1 MAESLAACRPTW
13 RIALHDC
20 YEVREATVKKV
31 VVTGAGAL
39 SPLGVGAETL
49 WQGMLAGTSGIR
61 PIENFDVSDL
71 EVRIGG
77 EVRNFDPRD
86 YIDAKLAKRM
96 DRFAHFS
103 VTASTEALNNACLEV
118 TDENRDRIGVI
129 MNTGG
134 GGIPVMEVEVEH
146 MLTKG
151 PKWVHP
157 LLIALFAPNMAS
169 CQVSMVYGI
178 HGPTVTSSAA
188 CASGIQAFVQG
199 LQMIQR
205 DETDVVIAGGAEAGL
220 RRTSVT
226 AMANMGA
233 LSKRNDD
240 PEGASRPFD
249 LGRDGFVFSEG
260 AGVLILE
267 SEEHALSRGAPILAE
282 LSGGAFT
289 SDAFHITAPNPDG
302 LHAARAMSLAV
313 ERSGL
318 QPQDVD
324 YIAAHATATQVGD
337 IAETDAMKRAFGD
350 HAYKLAASANK
361 SMVGHLLGAAGGISA
376 ISCVFAIRDGIV
388 PPTINLTHPDPKCDL
403 DYVPNVARHKDV
415 NVALANG
422 FGFGG
427 QNAVAV
433 FKRYDS
439 A

>member
-1 MAESLAACRPTW
+1 
-13 RIALHDC
+13 
-20 YEVREATVKKV
+20 
-31 VVTGAGAL
+31 
-39 SPLGVGAETL
+39 
-49 WQGMLAGTSGIR
+49 MLAGKSGIR
-61 PIENFDVSDL
+61 PIANFDVSDL

-77 EVRNFDPRD
+77 EVPGFDPKD
-86 YIDAKLAKRM
+86 HMDAKMAKRM

-103 VTASTEALNNACLEV
+103 VAAATEALRDAALEI
-118 TDENRDRIGVI
+118 TDANRNDVAVI

-134 GGIPVMEVEVEH
+134 GGIPVMEVEVGH
-146 MLTKG
+146 MLEKG

-169 CQVSMVYGI
+169 CQVSMVFGI

-188 CASGIQAFVQG
+188 CASGIQAFVQAY
-199 LQMIQR
+199 QMLER
-205 DETDVVIAGGAEAGL
+205 GEADVVIAGGAEAGL

-249 LGRDGFVFSEG
+249 LGRDGFVFAEG

-267 SEEHALSRGAPILAE
+267 REEHALGRGANILAE
-282 LSGGAFT
+282 LTGGAFT

-302 LHAARAMSLAV
+302 IHAARAMQQAV
-313 ERSGL
+313 ERSKL
-318 QPQDVD
+318 QPQDID
-324 YIAAHATATQVGD
+324 YIAAHATATPIGD
-337 IAETDAMKRAFGD
+337 IAETDAIKRAFGD
-350 HAYKLAASANK
+350 HAYRLAVSANK

-376 ISCVFAIRDGIV
+376 IASVYAIRDGIV
-388 PPTINLTHPDPKCDL
+388 PPTINLTDPDPKCDL
-403 DYVPNVARHKDV
+403 DYVPNVARRMKVDA
-415 NVALANG
+415 ALANG

-433 FKRYDS
+433 FKRYDP

>member
-1 MAESLAACRPTW
+1 M
-13 RIALHDC
+13 
-20 YEVREATVKKV
+20 
-31 VVTGAGAL
+31 
-39 SPLGVGAETL
+39 
-49 WQGMLAGTSGIR
+49 
-61 PIENFDVSDL
+61 
-71 EVRIGG
+71 
-77 EVRNFDPRD
+77 
-86 YIDAKLAKRM
+86 DAKQAKRM

-103 VTASTEALNNACLEV
+103 VTASTEALQNAGLEV
-118 TDENRDRIGVI
+118 TDDNRENIGVI

-146 MLTKG
+146 MLEKG

-188 CASGIQAFVQG
+188 CASGVQAFVQG
-199 LQMIQR
+199 YQMIER
-205 DETDVVIAGGAEAGL
+205 GEVDVVIAGGAEAGL

-267 SEEHALSRGAPILAE
+267 SEEHALGRGANILAE
-282 LSGGAFT
+282 LTGGAFT

-302 LHAARAMSLAV
+302 IHAGRAMKLAV
-313 ERSGL
+313 ERSRL

-324 YIAAHATATQVGD
+324 YIAAHATATPLGD
-337 IAETDAMKRAFGD
+337 IAETDAIKRAFGD

-361 SMVGHLLGAAGGISA
+361 SMLGHLLGAAGGVSA
-376 ISCVFAIRDGIV
+376 IGCVFAIRDGIV
-388 PPTINLTHPDPKCDL
+388 PPTINLTDPDPKCDL
-403 DYVPNVARHKDV
+403 DYVPNVARRMQVD
-415 NVALANG
+415 VALANG

-433 FKRYDS
+433 FKRYE
-439 A
+439 

>member
-1 MAESLAACRPTW
+1 
-13 RIALHDC
+13 
-20 YEVREATVKKV
+20 
-31 VVTGAGAL
+31 L
-39 SPLGVGAETL
+39 SPLGIGAETL
-49 WQGMLAGTSGIR
+49 WERMLAGKSGISY
-61 PIENFDVSDL
+61 IENFDVSDL

-77 EVRNFDPRD
+77 EVRNFDPKD
-86 YIDAKLAKRM
+86 YMDAKQAKRM

-103 VTASTEALNNACLEV
+103 VTASTEALQNAGLEV
-118 TDENRDRIGVI
+118 TDDNRENIGVI

-146 MLTKG
+146 MLEKG

-169 CQVSMVYGI
+169 CQVSMVFGI

-188 CASGIQAFVQG
+188 CASGVQAFVQG
-199 LQMIQR
+199 YQMIER
-205 DETDVVIAGGAEAGL
+205 GEVDVVIAGGAEAGL

-267 SEEHALSRGAPILAE
+267 SEEHALGRGANILAE
-282 LSGGAFT
+282 LTGGAFT

-302 LHAARAMSLAV
+302 IHAGRAMKLAV

-318 QPQDVD
+318 QPEDVD
-324 YIAAHATATQVGD
+324 YIAAHATATPLGD
-337 IAETDAMKRAFGD
+337 IAETDAIKRAFGD

-361 SMVGHLLGAAGGISA
+361 SMLGHLLGAAGGVSA
-376 ISCVFAIRDGIV
+376 IGCVFAIRDGIV
-388 PPTINLTHPDPKCDL
+388 PPTINLTDPDPKCDL
-403 DYVPNVARHKDV
+403 DYVPNVARRMQVD
-415 NVALANG
+415 VALANG

-433 FKRYDS
+433 FKRYEG
-439 A
+439 

>member
-1 MAESLAACRPTW
+1 MGR
-13 RIALHDC
+13 
-20 YEVREATVKKV
+20 V

-39 SPLGVGAETL
+39 SPLGIGAETL
-49 WQGMLAGTSGIR
+49 WQGMLAGKSGIR

-77 EVRNFDPRD
+77 EVRDFDPRN
-86 YIDAKLAKRM
+86 YMDAKLAKRM

-103 VTASTEALNNACLEV
+103 VTAATEALKNAELEI
-118 TDENRDRIGVI
+118 TDENRDRVGVI
-129 MNTGG
+129 VNTGG
-134 GGIPVMEVEVEH
+134 GGIPIMEVEVEH
-146 MLTKG
+146 MLEKG

-169 CQVSMVYGI
+169 CQVSMVFGI

-199 LQMIQR
+199 YQMLER
-205 DETDVVIAGGAEAGL
+205 NEADVVIAGGSEAGL

-249 LGRDGFVFSEG
+249 LGRDGFVFAEG
-260 AGVLILE
+260 AGLLVLE
-267 SEEHALSRGAPILAE
+267 REEHALNRGAPILAE
-282 LSGGAFT
+282 LTGGAFT

-302 LHAARAMSLAV
+302 VHAGRAMSLAI
-313 ERSGL
+313 ERSGMV
-318 QPQDVD
+318 PSDID
-324 YIAAHATATQVGD
+324 YVAAHATATPLGD
-337 IAETDAMKRAFGD
+337 IAETDAVKRAFGD
-350 HAYKLAASANK
+350 HAYKLALSANK
-361 SMVGHLLGAAGGISA
+361 SMVGHLLGAAGGVSA
-376 ISCVFAIRDGIV
+376 IACVFAIRDGIV
-388 PPTINLTHPDPKCDL
+388 PPTINLTDPDPRCDL
-403 DYVPNVARHKDV
+403 DYVPNVARKMRVDA
-415 NVALANG
+415 ALANG

-433 FKRYDS
+433 FRRYES

>member
-1 MAESLAACRPTW
+1 MGR
-13 RIALHDC
+13 
-20 YEVREATVKKV
+20 V

-39 SPLGVGAETL
+39 SPLGIGAETL
-49 WQGMLAGTSGIR
+49 WQGMLAGKSGIR

-77 EVRNFDPRD
+77 EVRDFDPRN
-86 YIDAKLAKRM
+86 YMDAKLAKRM

-103 VTASTEALNNACLEV
+103 VTAATEALKNAELDI
-118 TDENRDRIGVI
+118 TDENRDRVGVI
-129 MNTGG
+129 VNTGG
-134 GGIPVMEVEVEH
+134 GGIPIMEVEVEH
-146 MLTKG
+146 MLEKG

-169 CQVSMVYGI
+169 CQVSMVFGI

-199 LQMIQR
+199 YQMLER
-205 DETDVVIAGGAEAGL
+205 NEADVVIAGGSEAGL

-249 LGRDGFVFSEG
+249 LGRDGFVFAEG
-260 AGVLILE
+260 AGLLVLE
-267 SEEHALSRGAPILAE
+267 REEHALNRGAPILAE
-282 LSGGAFT
+282 LTGGAFT

-302 LHAARAMSLAV
+302 VHAGRAMSLAI
-313 ERSGL
+313 ERSGMV
-318 QPQDVD
+318 PSDID
-324 YIAAHATATQVGD
+324 YVAAHATATPLGD
-337 IAETDAMKRAFGD
+337 IAETDAVKRAFGD
-350 HAYKLAASANK
+350 HAYKLALSANK
-361 SMVGHLLGAAGGISA
+361 SMVGHLLGAAGGVSA
-376 ISCVFAIRDGIV
+376 IACVFAIRDGIV
-388 PPTINLTHPDPKCDL
+388 PPTINLTDPDPRCDL
-403 DYVPNVARHKDV
+403 DYVPNVARKMRVDA
-415 NVALANG
+415 ALANG

-433 FKRYDS
+433 FRRYES

>member
-1 MAESLAACRPTW
+1 
-13 RIALHDC
+13 
-20 YEVREATVKKV
+20 
-31 VVTGAGAL
+31 
-39 SPLGVGAETL
+39 
-49 WQGMLAGTSGIR
+49 MLAGKSGIR
-61 PIENFDVSDL
+61 QIENFDVSDL

-77 EVRNFDPRD
+77 EVRNFDPKD

-96 DRFAHFS
+96 DRFSHFS
-103 VTASTEALNNACLEV
+103 VTAAAEALKNAEFEI
-118 TDENRDRIGVI
+118 TDDNRERVGVI
-129 MNTGG
+129 VNTGG

-146 MLTKG
+146 MLEKG

-169 CQVSMVYGI
+169 CQVSMVFGI

-199 LQMIQR
+199 YQMLER
-205 DETDVVIAGGAEAGL
+205 NEVDLVIAGGSEAGL

-249 LGRDGFVFSEG
+249 LGRDGFVFAEG
-260 AGVLILE
+260 AGLLILE
-267 SEEHALSRGAPILAE
+267 REEHALNRGAPILAE
-282 LSGGAFT
+282 LTGGAFT

-302 LHAARAMSLAV
+302 VHAGRAMSLAI

-318 QPQDVD
+318 LPADID
-324 YIAAHATATQVGD
+324 YVAAHATATPLGD
-337 IAETDAMKRAFGD
+337 IAETDAVKRAFGD
-350 HAYKLAASANK
+350 HAYKLALSANK
-361 SMVGHLLGAAGGISA
+361 SMVGHLLGAAGGVSA
-376 ISCVFAIRDGIV
+376 IACVFAIRDGIV
-388 PPTINLTHPDPKCDL
+388 PPTINLTDPDPKCDL
-403 DYVPNVARHKDV
+403 DYVPNVARKMTV
-415 NVALANG
+415 NAALANG

-433 FKRYDS
+433 FKRYE
-439 A
+439 AA

>member
-1 MAESLAACRPTW
+1 MGR
-13 RIALHDC
+13 
-20 YEVREATVKKV
+20 V

-39 SPLGVGAETL
+39 SPLGIGAETL
-49 WQGMLAGTSGIR
+49 WQGMLAGKSGIR

-77 EVRNFDPRD
+77 EVRDFDPRN
-86 YIDAKLAKRM
+86 YMDAKLAKRM

-103 VTASTEALNNACLEV
+103 VTAATEALKNAELDI
-118 TDENRDRIGVI
+118 TDENRDRVGVI
-129 MNTGG
+129 VNTGG
-134 GGIPVMEVEVEH
+134 GGIPIMEVEVEH
-146 MLTKG
+146 MLEKG

-169 CQVSMVYGI
+169 CQVSMVFGI

-199 LQMIQR
+199 YQMLER
-205 DETDVVIAGGAEAGL
+205 NESDVVIAGGSEAGL

-249 LGRDGFVFSEG
+249 LGRDGFVFAEG
-260 AGVLILE
+260 AGLLVLE
-267 SEEHALSRGAPILAE
+267 REEHALNRGAPILAE
-282 LSGGAFT
+282 LTGGAFT

-302 LHAARAMSLAV
+302 VHAGRAMSLAI
-313 ERSGL
+313 ERSGMV
-318 QPQDVD
+318 PSDID
-324 YIAAHATATQVGD
+324 YVAAHATATPLGD
-337 IAETDAMKRAFGD
+337 IAETDAVKRAFGD
-350 HAYKLAASANK
+350 HAYKLALSANK
-361 SMVGHLLGAAGGISA
+361 SMVGHLLGAAGGVSA
-376 ISCVFAIRDGIV
+376 IACVFAIRDGIV
-388 PPTINLTHPDPKCDL
+388 PPTINLTDPDPRCDL
-403 DYVPNVARHKDV
+403 DYVPNVARKMRVDA
-415 NVALANG
+415 ALANG

-433 FKRYDS
+433 FRRYES

>member
-1 MAESLAACRPTW
+1 MGR
-13 RIALHDC
+13 
-20 YEVREATVKKV
+20 V

-39 SPLGVGAETL
+39 SPLGIGAETL
-49 WQGMLAGTSGIR
+49 WQEMLAGKSGIKQ
-61 PIENFDVSDL
+61 IENFDVSDL

-77 EVRNFDPRD
+77 EVRNFDPKD

-96 DRFAHFS
+96 DRFSHFS
-103 VTASTEALNNACLEV
+103 VTAASEALKNAQFEI
-118 TDENRDRIGVI
+118 TDDNRERVGVI
-129 MNTGG
+129 VNTGG

-146 MLTKG
+146 MLEKG

-169 CQVSMVYGI
+169 CQVSMVFGI

-199 LQMIQR
+199 YQMLER
-205 DETDVVIAGGAEAGL
+205 NEVDLVIAGGSEAGL

-249 LGRDGFVFSEG
+249 LGRDGFVFAEG
-260 AGVLILE
+260 AGLLILE
-267 SEEHALSRGAPILAE
+267 REEHALNRGAPILAE
-282 LSGGAFT
+282 LTGGAFT

-302 LHAARAMSLAV
+302 VHAGRAMSLAI

-318 QPQDVD
+318 LPSDID
-324 YIAAHATATQVGD
+324 YVAAHATATPLGD
-337 IAETDAMKRAFGD
+337 IAETDAVKRAFGD
-350 HAYKLAASANK
+350 HAYKLALSANK
-361 SMVGHLLGAAGGISA
+361 SMVGHLLGAAGGVSA
-376 ISCVFAIRDGIV
+376 IACVYAIRDGIV
-388 PPTINLTHPDPKCDL
+388 PPTINLTDPDPKCDL
-403 DYVPNVARHKDV
+403 DYVPNVARKMTVDA
-415 NVALANG
+415 ALANG

-433 FKRYDS
+433 FKRYE
-439 A
+439 AA